1 MDLSNEVL
9 LIPEKAD
16 KERDALALV
25 WQQYGGKVMHVGKF
39 WQAPNTGNARV
50 SIYGNDTF
58 ALVLAQVLGRAL
70 LSPQDELVAQL
81 PYRWGKRK
89 LDLIVAEYFAIDQLP
104 VFVKSVKPK
113 LLTAKVVRLE
123 DEVEAIQALGNETL
137 ICSEVIDDLVAEVR
151 SFVLGKQIQD
161 LALYEGST
169 DLKTAQQFIHHF
181 LHSAEAAALP
191 HSFVLDIGYS
201 KTRGWCIIEFNSC
214 WGAGLNHCRP
224 EKVLASIRA
233 ATI

>member
-25 WQQYGGKVMHVGKF
+25 WQQYGGKVIRIGRF
-39 WQAPNTGNARV
+39 WHPPKTGNGRV

-58 ALVLAQVLGRAL
+58 ALVLAQVLGRTL

-81 PYRWGKRK
+81 PYRWVKRK
-89 LDLIVAEYFAIDQLP
+89 LGLIVAKYFAADQLP
-104 VFVKSVKPK
+104 VFIKSVKPK
-113 LLTAKVVRLE
+113 LLAAKVVRLE
-123 DEVEAIQALGNETL
+123 NEVEAIQALDNEIL
-137 ICSEVIDDLVAEVR
+137 ICSEVVDLVAEAR
-151 SFVLGKQIQD
+151 AFVLGKQVQD
-161 LALYEGST
+161 LALYEGNA
-169 DLKTAQQFIHHF
+169 DLETAQQFIHHF
-181 LHSAEAAALP
+181 LHAAEAAALP
-191 HSFVLDIGYS
+191 HSFVLDIGYN
-201 KTRGWCIIEFNSC
+201 KTGGWCIIEFNSS